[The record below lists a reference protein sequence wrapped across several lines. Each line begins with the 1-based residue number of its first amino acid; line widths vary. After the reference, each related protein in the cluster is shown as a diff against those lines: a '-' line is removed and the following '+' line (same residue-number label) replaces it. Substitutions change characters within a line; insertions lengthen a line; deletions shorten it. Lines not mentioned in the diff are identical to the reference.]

1 MKAKST
7 RGAQGAGTMR
17 KKTITRGGKEYT
29 YWEARITV
37 GRDPGT
43 GKQMQR
49 SFSGKTQKEVREKM
63 QAAAVEVNEKT
74 YTEPSKM
81 TFSQWLDIWTDE
93 YLGGV
98 KPRTVDS
105 YKTTVR
111 VHLKPAL
118 GAIKLSSLAAHDIQ
132 KLYNSLQNGDK
143 RDKPLSPKSIKNI
156 NGVVHKALQQAVEL
170 GYIKFNPADACKL
183 PRVERAEIKPLDDDA
198 ITRFLKVIHGHQFE
212 NIYLVT
218 LFTGMREGEVLG
230 LTWDCIDFKKGTIL
244 INKQLQ
250 KVRGSGG
257 EYVFVSPKNNKSRR
271 ITPAPSVM
279 TVLRSQLQRQFD
291 MKCNSHGKWDN
302 SMNLVFTNELGHNL
316 CAQTVYLHFKKLIA
330 EAGYPDT
337 RFHDLR
343 HSYAVAALQSGDDI
357 KTVQENLGH
366 HAAAFTLDV
375 YGHVTEKMKE
385 DSAARM
391 EAFIKDVSG
400 Q

>member
-1 MKAKST
+1 MAKNT
-7 RGAQGAGTMR
+7 RGAQGGGTIR
-17 KKTITRGGKEYT
+17 KKTVTRDGKEYT
-29 YWEARITV
+29 YWEARVTI

-43 GKQMQR
+43 GKQIQK

-63 QAAAVEVNEKT
+63 QAAAVEVNNST
-74 YTEPSKM
+74 YIEPSKL
-81 TFSQWLDIWTDE
+81 TVGQWLDIWLDE

-105 YKTTVR
+105 YTTTVNVR
-111 VHLKPAL
+111 IKPAL
-118 GAIKLSSLAAHDIQ
+118 GAIRLSSLAAHDIQ
-132 KLYNSLQNGDK
+132 KLYNAAQKGDS
-143 RDKPLSPKSIKNI
+143 PLSAKSIKNLH
-156 NGVVHKALQQAVEL
+156 GVLHKALQQAVEL

-183 PRVERAEIKPLDDDA
+183 PRVEKAEIKPLDDEA
-198 ITRFLKVIHGHQFE
+198 ITAFLRVAAGHKYE
-212 NIYLVT
+212 YVYLVT

-230 LTWDCIDFKKGTIL
+230 LTWDCIDFKQGTIL

-250 KVRGSGG
+250 KTRASGG
-257 EYVFVSPKNNKSRR
+257 VYGFVSPKNNKSRR

-279 TVLRSQLQRQFD
+279 AILRAQQRRQFEQR
-291 MKCNSHGKWDN
+291 CNANGMWDN
-302 SMNLVFTNELGHNL
+302 PLNLVFTSDTGHNL
-316 CAQTVYLHFKKLIA
+316 SAQTVYLHFKKLIA

-343 HSYAVAALQSGDDI
+343 HSYAVAALQAGDDI

-375 YGHVTEKMKE
+375 YGHVTEKMKSE
-385 DSAARM
+385 SAARM

-400 Q
+400 K